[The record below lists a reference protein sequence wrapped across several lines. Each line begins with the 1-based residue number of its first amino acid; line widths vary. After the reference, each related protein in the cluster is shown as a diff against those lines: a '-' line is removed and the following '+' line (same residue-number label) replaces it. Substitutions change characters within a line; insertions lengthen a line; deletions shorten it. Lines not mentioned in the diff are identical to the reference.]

1 MKVEF
6 LYVLLVGLIGIVF
19 AQDSTGEA
27 TQAVT
32 TEGAQTIDATVDA
45 TVTATAIAATDAVET
60 TTADVDTTTAVDP
73 TTAAATSNVAATTSS
88 SSASATST
96 TDTSSCLDADSF
108 STHDYFPSKLDF
120 SKLDSTAQFN
130 VTYSNTYK
138 LVHNIALDEYYV
150 LYCTKAAPSLGST
163 FQSKTYI
170 QIPVS
175 SFAAVDTRV
184 LGFLDLLGQSNNVAF
199 VGNTSNVTTPCITN
213 KPAYFNVSDPNL
225 DRTKYGLAFY
235 PTSPSNDPNGVGL
248 GIGYA
253 NTPLGNA
260 QWVKYIAL
268 FTNQETLADTI
279 YDDISTD
286 YNTYRNSLVNHI
298 SYKRNITFM
307 DYDTSSTKFNIMQ
320 DQYFQN
326 LTSDAGATLIVP
338 TVLQPADP
346 SVMKGQLQN
355 TSLVIDLTS
364 ASAFNST
371 YGGWQNWL
379 GFSDDKISST
389 TATQAEAFKQTRKY
403 VNSVDAPPF
412 ARNKQAWRLDL
423 VSDDGS
429 LDWWTRGM
437 ARPDLLLQDL
447 IQAQFPD
454 YFKTRNRV
462 FLRAFANDESSRT
475 ASQDSYQCNLNNWE
489 KAASVSYSNT
499 ASDTP
504 TLEALSNKLSLG
516 AIVGISIGGGLVA
529 LTCLAT
535 VIAMF
540 IRKFKDGGGK
550 RFTRLHDETMSEFG
564 ALDRDPMIIEEIT
577 APPGGRLGGS
587 GRGH

>member
-1 MKVEF
+1 MKTAF
-6 LYVLLVGLIGIVF
+6 IYLLFISCWIGIVL
-19 AQDSTGEA
+19 AQDTSQVA
-27 TQAVT
+27 T
-32 TEGAQTIDATVDA
+32 TEGTQTAVATTDATTVIATTDA
-45 TVTATAIAATDAVET
+45 AETTATPVATTTTIAATT
-60 TTADVDTTTAVDP
+60 T
-73 TTAAATSNVAATTSS
+73 
-88 SSASATST
+88 SASATSATAST
-96 TDTSSCLDADSF
+96 TDTSDCLEADSF
-108 STHDYFPSKLDF
+108 STHDYFPNKLDF
-120 SKLDSTAQFN
+120 SKLDSSAQFN
-130 VTYSNTYK
+130 VTYANTYK
-138 LVHNIALDEYYV
+138 LVHNMALDEYYV
-150 LYCTKAAPSLGST
+150 LYCTKSAPSLGST

-170 QIPVS
+170 QIPVK
-175 SFAAVDTRV
+175 SFAAVDTRA

-199 VGNTSNVTTPCITN
+199 VGNTSNVTTPCSTN
-213 KPAYFNVSDPNL
+213 TPAYFNLSDPNL
-225 DRTKYGLAFY
+225 DRTKYGLAIY

-248 GIGYA
+248 GMGYA

-279 YDDISTD
+279 YQDIATD
-286 YNTYRNSLVNHI
+286 YNTFRDSLVNHI
-298 SYKRNITFM
+298 TYKRNITFM

-326 LTSDAGATLIVP
+326 LTSDAGAKLIVP

-355 TSLVIDLTS
+355 TSLVVDLTVS
-364 ASAFNST
+364 SAFGSSYSN
-371 YGGWQNWL
+371 WQSWL
-379 GFSDDKISST
+379 GFSDDKISSAT
-389 TATQAEAFKQTRKY
+389 GTQADTYKQTRKY

-423 VSDDGS
+423 VSRGDA

-437 ARPDLLLQDL
+437 ARPDLVLQDL

-462 FLRAFANDESSRT
+462 FLRDFANNESSRT
-475 ASQDSYQCNLNNWE
+475 ASQNSYQCNLNSWE

-516 AIVGISIGGGLVA
+516 AIIGISIAGGLVA
-529 LTCLAT
+529 LSCLAT
-535 VIAMF
+535 AIVMI
-540 IRKFKDGGGK
+540 IRKFKNGGGK
-550 RFTRLHDETMSEFG
+550 RFTRLHDETMNEFG
-564 ALDRDPMIIEEIT
+564 ALDRDPMMMEESSS
-577 APPGGRLGGS
+577 PPAATGGRLGGS
-587 GRGH
+587 GRGL

>member
-1 MKVEF
+1 MKVGF
-6 LYVLLVGLIGIVF
+6 LYVLFVGLIGIAF
-19 AQDSTGEA
+19 AQVD
-27 TQAVT
+27 T
-32 TEGAQTIDATVDA
+32 TEGALTIFATADATTAVVATADGTTTAAATADA
-45 TVTATAIAATDAVET
+45 TDTAVATTDAVET
-60 TTADVDTTTAVDP
+60 PTSDATTT
-73 TTAAATSNVAATTSS
+73 VAAITSS
-88 SSASATST
+88 SAASATPST
-96 TDTSSCLDADSF
+96 TDASSCLEADSF
-108 STHDYFPSKLDF
+108 SSHDYFPNKLDF
-120 SKLDSTAQFN
+120 SKLDSTSQFN

-138 LVHNIALDEYYV
+138 LVHNIVLDEYYV
-150 LYCTKAAPSLGST
+150 LYCTKSAPSLGST

-170 QIPVS
+170 QIPAS

-184 LGFLDLLGQSNNVAF
+184 LGFLDLLGQSSSVAF

-213 KPAYFNVSDPNL
+213 NPAYFNMSDPNL

-235 PTSPSNDPNGVGL
+235 PNSPNNDPNGVGL
-248 GIGYA
+248 GIGYT

-260 QWVKYIAL
+260 EWIKYVAL

-279 YDDISTD
+279 YEDISTD
-286 YNTYRNSLVNHI
+286 YKTYRDSLVGHI

-320 DQYFQN
+320 NQYFQN

-355 TSLVIDLTS
+355 TSLVIDLTP
-364 ASAFNST
+364 AYAFNSS
-371 YGGWQNWL
+371 YSGWQSWL
-379 GFSDDKISST
+379 GFSDDKISS
-389 TATQAEAFKQTRKY
+389 ATSAQAEAFKQTRKY

-423 VSDDGS
+423 VSNDGA

-454 YFKTRNRV
+454 YFNTRNRV

-475 ASQDSYQCNLNNWE
+475 ASQDSYQCNMNSWK
-489 KAASVSYSNT
+489 KAASVSYANT

-516 AIVGISIGGGLVA
+516 AIIGISIAGGLVA

-535 VIAMF
+535 AITMLF
-540 IRKFKDGGGK
+540 RKFKDGGGK

-564 ALDRDPMIIEEIT
+564 VLDRDPMIIDEIT
-577 APPGGRLGGS
+577 TPPGGRLGGS
-587 GRGH
+587 GRAY